1 MTVKSELSRSKI
13 LTAALSVLES
23 DGARALTLDKVAS
36 KAEVSKGGLTHHFK
50 SKQELLLGVFDL
62 VVVSMKSRTEVLL
75 LEEPDD
81 GRPGRFTRAYIRA
94 NLECIQCGEAESM
107 RALLEMLVAEPGLSA
122 LRRADILGLHERLES
137 DGLNPIHALALAS
150 ASDGCWTDVLLGFC
164 DANDPKIALVH
175 EHLIALSRHPMLP
188 LPEVSR

>member
-1 MTVKSELSRSKI
+1 MTVKSEHSRSK
-13 LTAALSVLES
+13 LLSAALAVLES

-62 VVVSMKSRTEVLL
+62 VIASMRSRTEALL
-75 LEEPDD
+75 LDEPDD
-81 GRPGRFTRAYIRA
+81 GTPGRFTRAYIRA

-107 RALLEMLVAEPGLSA
+107 RALLEMLITEPAIVA
-122 LRRADILGLHERLES
+122 LRRPEIRGLHERLES
-137 DGLNPIHALALAS
+137 DGLNPIHALSLAS

-164 DANDPKIALVH
+164 DAADPRIARVH
-175 EHLIALSRHPMLP
+175 EHLIALSRLPMP
-188 LPEVSR
+188 LTEVIR

>member
-1 MTVKSELSRSKI
+1 MTVKSEHSRSKI
-13 LTAALSVLES
+13 LSAALAVLES
-23 DGARALTLDKVAS
+23 DGARALTLDKVAF

-62 VVVSMKSRTEVLL
+62 VVHSMKSRTEALL
-75 LEEPDD
+75 LEEPDE
-81 GRPGRFTRAYIRA
+81 GVPGRFTRAYIRA
-94 NLECIQCGEAESM
+94 NLECIQSGEAESM
-107 RALLEMLVAEPGLSA
+107 RALLEMLVTEPQIAA
-122 LRRADILGLHERLES
+122 LRRSDILGLHERLES

-164 DANDPKIALVH
+164 DSSDPRIALVH
-175 EHLIALSRHPMLP
+175 EHLIALSRVPMP